1 MQDEITETIV
11 TTIVPEVDE
20 AERTR
25 AQRKPVASLDAWD
38 LYLRGIWQLYQSF
51 GGDQS
56 EALALFR
63 KVIELGPRSAQAHAG
78 LARALTIA
86 IIMGKTDS
94 AAETMKEASAAAR
107 RATELDDR
115 DAYANGV
122 LSRVYLAQGNFD
134 GAIAEGEGATEL
146 SPNDP
151 TAQYYFAWALMF
163 GGRPGDAVSRFENA
177 LRLNP
182 RGAETFGYLS
192 VGAGA
197 LVMLGRNEDAVDW
210 AQRSLLHP
218 AGRQNYWTYA
228 QLASAFGH
236 FGRLDEARG
245 ALAELLEHRPEFSR
259 DYLRSVVTWANDDHF
274 ENYFDGLCKA
284 GLTD

>member
-1 MQDEITETIV
+1 M
-11 TTIVPEVDE
+11 
-20 AERTR
+20 
-25 AQRKPVASLDAWD
+25 
-38 LYLRGIWQLYQSF
+38 
-51 GGDQS
+51 
-56 EALALFR
+56 
-63 KVIELGPRSAQAHAG
+63 LGW
-78 LARALTIA
+78 RALTIA
-86 IIMGKTDS
+86 IIICKTDS
-94 AAETMKEASAAAR
+94 PAEEMKEASAAAR

-115 DAYANGV
+115 DAYAHGV
-122 LSRVYLAQGNFD
+122 LSRVYFAQGNFD
-134 GAIAEGEGATEL
+134 GAIAERERATEL

-236 FGRLDEARG
+236 LGRLDEARC

-259 DYLRSVVTWANDDHF
+259 DYLRSVVTWANDGHF
-274 ENYFDGLCKA
+274 KNYFDGLCKA